1 MSLHSGNTISGRIQL
16 GSFSLSIKKPGLVI
30 KPFLLPQYSK
40 RDSKK
45 RNTEKKT
52 VAPKCEGRIQVMTNS
67 LYAHPL
73 PLHFP
78 LGKRPWAEKG
88 MRLNPSL

>member
-1 MSLHSGNTISGRIQL
+1 MSLHSGKTISGRIQL

-40 RDSKK
+40 RDNKK
-45 RNTEKKT
+45 CNTEKKELELQSARGELKIT
-52 VAPKCEGRIQVMTNS
+52 SDS
-67 LYAHPL
+67 LHAHPL

-78 LGKRPWAEKG
+78 LGRRPWLRKV
-88 MRLNPSL
+88 